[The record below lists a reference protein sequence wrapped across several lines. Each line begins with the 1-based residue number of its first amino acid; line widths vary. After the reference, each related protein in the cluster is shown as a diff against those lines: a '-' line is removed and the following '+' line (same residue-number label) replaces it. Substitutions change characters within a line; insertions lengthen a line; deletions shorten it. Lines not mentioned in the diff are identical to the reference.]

1 MEGGTV
7 DNLGARGNTSE
18 KEQRL
23 AGARDLYTRMPATL
37 TIQEQQSKGQVRKR
51 REGGGWE
58 RDQEGDEAP
67 RQL

>member
-37 TIQEQQSKGQVRKR
+37 TIQEQESKGELPKR
-51 REGGGWE
+51 REGLSWK
-58 RDQEGDEAP
+58 RDQEG
-67 RQL
+67 Q